1 MRAIFS
7 EAFTMRHNGN
17 KRWTFT
23 RMALGSLAVGCCL
36 LGSALFVQAAQPRA
50 FDEKAAGE
58 FYRGK
63 TVTIV
68 VGFAPGGGYDIS
80 ARLVAKHMGR
90 HIPGSPTV
98 IVDNR
103 PGAGSLVAANLV
115 YKGLRPDGTNIVTFN
130 SQMVLQ
136 QLLGQQG
143 IEFDGRQFNWL
154 GSVSSSQSAC
164 GVHLET
170 GITHIKQLMGPG
182 GRVVNM
188 GGESPGSGITDTAAV
203 IRAALGAKFK
213 IIYGYAGS
221 RPVANAVLNRELDGM
236 CISWESFTS
245 DLKMFFEPKKLLN
258 VVVIFG
264 TEVPK
269 HPWLENAEAA
279 EAIAPNSNAQTLLKL
294 VHAPG
299 KISFP
304 YAAAPGVPADRL
316 AALRTAFDKTLADPV
331 FVAEYQKYRQL
342 VPRNGE
348 EVGEIVRDLLATKP
362 DLVNELKEAL
372 KQRTG
377 P

>member
-1 MRAIFS
+1 MPRKNNRTLSVSINTALVVWFIFLS
-7 EAFTMRHNGN
+7 SPHSVEP
-17 KRWTFT
+17 
-23 RMALGSLAVGCCL
+23 
-36 LGSALFVQAAQPRA
+36 AQPRTY
-50 FDEKAAGE
+50 DEKVMAD

-63 TVTIV
+63 AVTIV

-80 ARLVAKHMGR
+80 ARLVAKHMGK
-90 HIPGSPTV
+90 HIPGNPNV
-98 IVDNR
+98 IVENR

-143 IEFDGRQFNWL
+143 IEFDGRAFNWL

-164 GVHLET
+164 GVHTET
-170 GITHIKQLMGPG
+170 GVTHIKQLMGPSG
-182 GRVVNM
+182 KVVNM

-203 IRAALGAKFK
+203 IRAALGAKFR

-221 RPVANAVLNRELDGM
+221 RPVANAVLSREIDGM

-245 DLKMFFEPKKLLN
+245 DLKMFFEPKKILN

-264 TEVPK
+264 AEKPK
-269 HPWLENAEAA
+269 HSWLENAEAA
-279 EAIAPNSNAQTLLKL
+279 EAIAPNDDARTLLKL
-294 VHAPG
+294 VYAPG

-304 YAAAPGVPADRL
+304 YAVAPGVPSERV
-316 AALRTAFDKTLADPV
+316 AALRSAFEKTLADPA
-331 FVAEYQKYRQL
+331 FVNEYEKYRQL

-348 EVGEIVRDLLATKP
+348 EVAEIVRDLLATKP
-362 DLVNELKEAL
+362 NLVSDLKEAL
-372 KQRTG
+372 KQRPG

>member
-1 MRAIFS
+1 MGRTENRNRTSTLGRPVIKALAASLLFLSLGFS
-7 EAFTMRHNGN
+7 VE
-17 KRWTFT
+17 
-23 RMALGSLAVGCCL
+23 
-36 LGSALFVQAAQPRA
+36 AAQSA
-50 FDEKAAGE
+50 QFDEKAVAE

-63 TVTIV
+63 TITIV

-80 ARLVAKHMGR
+80 ARLLAKHMGK
-90 HIPGSPTV
+90 HVPGSPNV
-98 IVDNR
+98 IVENR

-115 YKGLRPDGTNIVTFN
+115 YKGLRPDGTYIATFN

-136 QLLGQQG
+136 QLLGQPG
-143 IEFDGRQFNWL
+143 IEFDGRAFNWL

-164 GVHLET
+164 GVHSET
-170 GITHIKQLMGPG
+170 GLTHINQLMGPNG
-182 GRVVNM
+182 KVVNM

-221 RPVANAVLNRELDGM
+221 RPVANAVLSREIDGM

-245 DLKMFFEPKKLLN
+245 DLKMFFEPKKIVN
-258 VVVIFG
+258 VLVIFG
-264 TEVPK
+264 SEVPK
-269 HPWLENAEAA
+269 HPWLENTQAA
-279 EAIAPNSNAQTLLKL
+279 EAIAPNNDARTLLKL
-294 VHAPG
+294 VYAPG

-316 AALRTAFDKTLADPV
+316 AALRTAFDKTFADPA
-331 FVAEYQKYRQL
+331 FISEYEKYRQL

-348 EVGEIVRDLLATKP
+348 EVTQIVKDLLATKP
-362 DLVNELKEAL
+362 NLVSELKEAL
-372 KQRTG
+372 KQRIG

>member
-1 MRAIFS
+1 MRKNSFTVLEIAAII
-7 EAFTMRHNGN
+7 MI
-17 KRWTFT
+17 
-23 RMALGSLAVGCCL
+23 SLLLSVGVT
-36 LGSALFVQAAQPRA
+36 AEAAQSRA
-50 FDEKAAGE
+50 FDEKAAAD

-63 TVTIV
+63 TVTLI

-80 ARLVAKHMGR
+80 ARLVARHMGK
-90 HIPGSPTV
+90 HLPGNPNV
-98 IVDNR
+98 IVENR

-115 YKGLRPDGTNIVTFN
+115 YKGLRPDGTYIATFN

-143 IEFDGRQFNWL
+143 IEFDGKTFNWL

-164 GVHLET
+164 GVHMET
-170 GITHIKQLMGPG
+170 GVTHIKQLIGPSG
-182 GRVVNM
+182 KVMNM

-221 RPVANAVLNRELDGM
+221 RPVANAVLSREIDGM

-245 DLKMFFEPKKLLN
+245 DLKMFFEPKKMLN
-258 VVVIFG
+258 VLVIFG
-264 TEVPK
+264 AEKPK

-279 EAIAPNSNAQTLLKL
+279 EAIAPNDNARTLLKL
-294 VHAPG
+294 VYAPG

-304 YAAAPGVPADRL
+304 YAVAPSVPADRL
-316 AALRTAFDKTLADPV
+316 AALRTAFDRTLADPA
-331 FVAEYQKYRQL
+331 FVSEYEKYRQL
-342 VPRNGE
+342 VPKNGE
-348 EVGEIVRDLLATKP
+348 EVAEIVRDLLATKP
-362 DLVNELKEAL
+362 NLVSDLKEAL
-372 KQRTG
+372 KQRGG

>member
-1 MRAIFS
+1 MLKTDVKFSMLRRAVIS
-7 EAFTMRHNGN
+7 
-17 KRWTFT
+17 
-23 RMALGSLAVGCCL
+23 SLTVCWLVL
-36 LGSALFVQAAQPRA
+36 LGFFVEAAQSRA
-50 FDEKAAGE
+50 FDEKAAAD

-80 ARLVAKHMGR
+80 ARLVAKHIGK
-90 HIPGSPTV
+90 HIPGNPSV

-115 YKGLRPDGTNIVTFN
+115 YKGLRADGTYAVTFN

-143 IEFDGRQFNWL
+143 IEFDGRAFNWL

-164 GVHLET
+164 GVHRET
-170 GITHIKQLMGPG
+170 GVTHIKQLIGPSG
-182 GRVVNM
+182 KVVNM

-203 IRAALGAKFK
+203 IRAALGTKFK

-221 RPVANAVLNRELDGM
+221 RPVANAVLSREIDGM

-258 VVVIFG
+258 MLVIFG
-264 TEVPK
+264 AEVPK

-279 EAIAPNSNAQTLLKL
+279 EAIAPNDNARTLLKL
-294 VHAPG
+294 VYAPG

-304 YAAAPGVPADRL
+304 YAVAPAVPADRL
-316 AALRTAFDKTLADPV
+316 ATLRSAFDKTLADPA
-331 FVAEYQKYRQL
+331 FVSEYAKYREL
-342 VPRNGE
+342 VPRSGE
-348 EVGEIVRDLLATKP
+348 EVGEIVRELLATKP
-362 DLVNELKEAL
+362 NFVTDLKEAL
-372 KQRTG
+372 KQRVG